1 MSPELDARLC
11 EKYPKIF
18 ENRFGDIQTTAM
30 CWGFECGDGWY
41 NLIDTLCAKIQSY
54 VDERSPEV
62 YPVVATQ
69 VKEKYGTLR
78 FYISGGDEHVD
89 NLVSEAEKL
98 SAHTCATCG
107 ETGKLRGSG
116 WFYSACD
123 SHTNEQDLLDN
134 SSINDF

>member
-18 ENRFGDIQTTAM
+18 ENRFGDIRTTAM

-41 NLIDTLCAKIQSY
+41 NLIDTLCAKIQNY

-62 YPVVATQ
+62 YPVIATQ

-89 NLVSEAEKL
+89 NLVSEAERL
-98 SAHTCATCG
+98 SALTCETCG
-107 ETGKLRGSG
+107 EPGKLRGMG
-116 WFYSACD
+116 WYYVACD
-123 SHTNEQDLLDN
+123 SHTQVQDLLDD
-134 SSINDF
+134 SSINNF